1 MTLNVG
7 QLKVDVRKGNVS
19 LKEVRQRR
27 DALRKLAGL
36 PIAVESGTAEEVSF
50 HVPWPKLAGERVV
63 VVVRGVRG
71 VGWGAGPRR
80 CGLGSGRA
88 RAAVVREPLP

>member
-19 LKEVRQRR
+19 LKEVRLRR

-36 PIAVESGTAEEVSF
+36 PIAVESGTAEVSF
-50 HVPWPKLAGERVV
+50 HAPWPKLAGERVV

-71 VGWGAGPRR
+71 AGWGAGPRR
-80 CGLGSGRA
+80 CGLSSGRA